1 MFKPD
6 VLPDGRPIRLRQHG
20 TSSSF
25 FTKNFSQSEKFLVK
39 KGWNLP
45 PCRRRIGPV
54 VQADA

>member
-45 PCRRRIGPV
+45 PCRRRKVLPG
-54 VQADA
+54 Q